1 MNVSKPASCV
11 QHILT
16 MIFFNLI
23 EDLFVS
29 NAHVE
34 TLQYARLYRVK

>member
-1 MNVSKPASCV
+1 MNVSKPALCV

-16 MIFFNLI
+16 MIFFDLT

-29 NAHVE
+29 NVHVE
-34 TLQYARLYRVK
+34 TFNTLGFIG